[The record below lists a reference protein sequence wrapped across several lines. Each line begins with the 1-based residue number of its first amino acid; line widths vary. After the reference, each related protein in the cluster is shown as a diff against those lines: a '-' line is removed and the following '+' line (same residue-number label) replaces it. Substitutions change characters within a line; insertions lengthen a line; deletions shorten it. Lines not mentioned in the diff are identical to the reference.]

1 MSNSYVTVYHDSFK
15 NKTTTKSYTL
25 NYKLNP
31 RRSTMTETADI
42 NLRHVSSEPDLDAL
56 LIDVHFKSVDAN
68 PHVKLDDLESVI
80 RNAPRTYPGEW
91 ALLRNGQ
98 LIIQINNTENIGLD
112 AIDSGSDVTTQD
124 ITRASACEEQVF
136 YRIDKTILDKI
147 CTARTVRM
155 QLSGS
160 KASWELDGSDFI
172 FMAKTFWNGFYDEK
186 MYAEEITHVES
197 VSQKQDQIKKKG
209 CLLEILSV
217 VIGFILVS
225 LTESADNDFLYIVI
239 PLIFIIII
247 PVIIAVIKRKRITK
261 VQ

>member
-42 NLRHVSSEPDLDAL
+42 NLRHVSCEPDLDAL

-68 PHVKLDDLESVI
+68 PQVKLDDLESVI

-239 PLIFIIII
+239 PLIFIII